1 MRLISIGLATVIL
14 ASGCAQEM
22 RDTGVLQ
29 ASEDV
34 PEIGVMDWPE
44 LRRYCTF
51 HAGGHDFDAGDE
63 STWEFVFVRSNT
75 PSRRDAWGVA
85 TLDGERQILDEVSR
99 RVTSSTDSRRYAS
112 MDNPEVELLVN
123 LNSAGGGSYTGTVQI
138 VAPER
143 GPELALSG
151 ECRS

>member
-1 MRLISIGLATVIL
+1 MRMISISLATVIL
-14 ASGCAQEM
+14 ASGCAQDVRES
-22 RDTGVLQ
+22 GVPQ
-29 ASEDV
+29 AFEDV
-34 PEIGVMDWPE
+34 PEIGVMDWPD

-51 HAGGHDFDAGDE
+51 HADGHDFDAGDE

-85 TLDGERQILDEVSR
+85 ALDGERQILDEVSR

-112 MDNPEVELLVN
+112 MDNPEIELLVT
-123 LNSAGGGSYTGTVQI
+123 LDSAGGDSYIGTIQI

-143 GPELALSG
+143 GPEMALSG
-151 ECRS
+151 ACRS